1 MRRREFITLLGGT
14 AAAWPLAARAQQP
27 AGRVYRMGYLGIVS
41 REQLPYLIK
50 AFEDGLRS
58 LGYHVGQNVAIEY
71 RVADGQME
79 RLPALAADV
88 VRLGVDVIIASG
100 GNPANAAAMKATTT
114 IPIIMTSSVD
124 PVGAGL
130 VASLARPG
138 GNVTGL
144 AADAGGEI
152 LGKRF
157 ELLKETLPNLSRLG
171 ILWNPDVAFVRS
183 RQTAM
188 TETARTLGLT
198 TIPAE
203 ARGVETLEQAF
214 ATMMRERVQA
224 FVVQGD
230 SVLFN
235 YRGQIAEMA
244 LRNRLPGASLQREY
258 ADAGFLLTYGA
269 DIRDLYRRTAG
280 FVDKILKGTKPADL
294 PIEQPTKYELVINLK
309 TAKALDII
317 VPPTLLTR
325 ADEVIE

>member
-1 MRRREFITLLGGT
+1 MRRREFIALAGGA
-14 AAAWPLAARAQQP
+14 AAAWPLTARAQQP
-27 AGRVYRMGYLGIVS
+27 AGRVYRIGYQSLAS
-41 REQLPYLIK
+41 REQTLHFIK

-58 LGYHVGQNVAIEY
+58 LGYRVGENVVIEY
-71 RVADGQME
+71 RFADGQAE
-79 RLPALAADV
+79 RLPALAADL
-88 VRLGVDVIIASG
+88 VRLGVDIFIASG
-100 GNPANAAAMKATTT
+100 SVPSVVAAMKATTA
-114 IPIIMTSSVD
+114 IPIVMAASVD
-124 PVGAGL
+124 PVGTGL

-144 AADAGGEI
+144 AVDSGGEI

-157 ELLKETLPNLSRLG
+157 ELLKETVPNLSRLG
-171 ILWNPDVAFVRS
+171 ILWNPDVAFIRS

-269 DIRDLYRRTAG
+269 DIRDLYRRSAG

-294 PIEQPTKYELVINLK
+294 PVEQPTKYELVINLK

>member
-27 AGRVYRMGYLGIVS
+27 AGRVYRVGYLGIVS
-41 REQLPYLIK
+41 REQLPHFIK

-124 PVGAGL
+124 PVRAGL

-138 GNVTGL
+138 RNVTGL

-171 ILWNPDVAFVRS
+171 ILWNPDVEFVRS

-214 ATMMRERVQA
+214 ATMMRERAQA

-230 SVLFN
+230 SVLLN

-244 LRNRLPGASLQREY
+244 LRNRLPAASLQREY
-258 ADAGFLLTYGA
+258 AEAGLLLTYGA
-269 DIRDLYRRTAG
+269 DLRDLYRRAAG
-280 FVDKILKGTKPADL
+280 FVDKIFKGANPAEL
-294 PIEQPTKYELVINLK
+294 PVEQPTKFELVINLK
-309 TAKALDII
+309 TAKALDID
-317 VPPTLLTR
+317 VPPSVLAR